1 MTMNAR
7 VKRYA
12 DLADLADL
20 SLDVERQPTGPMK
33 VVGFPDPR
41 AGCIVELVLFHP
53 ESKDGRTVLLR
64 LTEQDR
70 DDLMLA
76 LRNEAI
82 RARTMP

>member
-12 DLADLADL
+12 GLADL
-20 SLDVERQPTGPMK
+20 SLDVDRLPSGPMK

-41 AGCIVELVLFHP
+41 VGCIVELALFHP
-53 ESKDGRTVLLR
+53 KSKDGRTVLLR
-64 LTEQDR
+64 LDEQDR

-82 RARTMP
+82 RARTEP